1 MIITIIWKG
10 SLNSLK
16 VKSKNTKTLNKKMK
30 SIITE
35 DHVEQHALDI
45 LQNLNY
51 QIIYGPDIS
60 PDGKTPGRKSY
71 QDAVLTDS
79 LQNALQRINPD
90 IPKEAREEAVKK
102 ILRTSSPKQILDNQN
117 FHKFL
122 TDGVPIEYRKDGKI
136 KHDTAW
142 LIDFENPNKN
152 EFIAINQFTIIEE
165 NVNKRPDVIL
175 FVNGLPLVVIEL
187 KNIADEKATIAEAYT
202 QLQNYKKYIPS
213 LFKYNEILVISDG
226 HKAKAGT
233 LTSDKDRFMP
243 WKTIDGKEPK
253 NGTSELEV
261 LLKGMFEKSTF
272 LELIRYFIVFEKEK
286 EIKKK
291 LAAYHQYNA
300 VNSAVI
306 STIRASSK
314 SSMRIREG
322 PESYGLASV
331 TDQPKGDRK
340 AGIVWHTQGSGKS
353 LSMVF
358 YAGKLALSKELE
370 NPTMVVLTDRNDL
383 DNQLF
388 QTFSRCKNLLRQNP
402 EKAESRKQIKELLN
416 KSSGGV
422 IFTTIQK
429 FFPEKEKEE
438 YPTLSDRKN
447 IIVIVD
453 EAHRTQYGFGAKIS
467 VKEDKALLRY
477 GYAKYLRD
485 ALPNASFIGFTG
497 TPIEKADK
505 STPAIFGNYVD
516 VYDIKKAVDDGAT
529 VRLLYENR
537 LAKLDIK
544 PEERLKIDPQIEEIT
559 EDEEAKTKS
568 KSKWARLAAIV
579 GSPNRVKK
587 IAKDIVKH
595 FEERNSVLE
604 GKAMIVAMSRGIC
617 IDLYDEIIKIKPE
630 WHSSDDKKGEIKVV
644 MTGSS
649 SDPKEW
655 QEHIRNKQKRTDIG
669 DRFKDSKDPLKLIIV
684 RDMWLTGFDIPS
696 LHTMYLDKPMK
707 GHTLMQAI
715 ARANRKYKDK
725 DAGLIVDYIGIGVD
739 LKKALVDYTESG
751 GKGKPVVNQDEAV
764 RKMLEKYDV
773 VKDMFHGFNY
783 KKFFELKAK
792 ERISII
798 PQAIEHILKGE
809 NDLKKRFVRETTA
822 LLQAFSLSVPDE
834 RAMSIKGEV
843 GFFQA
848 IKSAIVKNTT
858 IRGQYKEEID
868 SVIKQILSKAIVSDR
883 IVDIFE
889 AAGVNKPDISNLS
902 DEFFMEVQ
910 NLEQKNLAFEALK
923 KLLNDEIRIVMKKN
937 VVQGKSFMEML
948 DKTIKRYTN
957 KNIEAAEAINELVV
971 TAKEIRKNPEREKE
985 LNLNGTE
992 IAFYDALADCKDAK
1006 EVLGN
1011 EKLRFLALEL
1021 VKSIQN
1027 SVRTDWTLRESVR
1040 AELRLKVK
1048 KLLKKYGYPPVGQEH
1063 ATELVL
1069 EQAELVA
1076 KDWADKK

>member
-1 MIITIIWKG
+1 M
-10 SLNSLK
+10 
-16 VKSKNTKTLNKKMK
+16 KK
-30 SIITE
+30 IITE
-35 DHVEQHALDI
+35 DHVEEATLQI
-45 LQNLNY
+45 LKDDLSY
-51 QIIYGPDIS
+51 DYIYGPDIS
-60 PDGKTPGRKSY
+60 PDGKTPQRKSY
-71 QDAVLTDS
+71 QEVVLIEKLKD
-79 LQNALQRINPD
+79 ALQRINPN

-102 ILRTSSPKQILDNQN
+102 LLRTSSPKQILDNQN
-117 FHKFL
+117 FHKL
-122 TDGVPIEYRKDGKI
+122 LVEGVPVEYRKDGKI
-136 KHDTAW
+136 KHDTLW

-152 EFIAINQFTIIEE
+152 EFLAINQFTIIEN

-175 FVNGLPLVVIEL
+175 FINGLPLAVIEL
-187 KNIADEKATIAEAYT
+187 KNIADEKATITDAYN
-202 QLQNYKKYIPS
+202 QLQTYKEQIPS
-213 LFKYNEILVISDG
+213 LFKFNEILVISDG

-233 LTSDKDRFMP
+233 LTSEKDRFMP
-243 WKTIDGKEPK
+243 WKTIRGKEPK
-253 NGTSELEV
+253 KETLELEI

-272 LELIRYFIVFEKEK
+272 LELIRHFIVFEKEK

-306 STIRASSK
+306 STIRASAESP
-314 SSMRIREG
+314 RNIRES
-322 PESYGLASV
+322 PESYGLSSV
-331 TDQPKGDRK
+331 SNQPKGDK
-340 AGIVWHTQGSGKS
+340 KVGIVWHTQGSGKS

-358 YAGKLALSKELE
+358 YAGKLVLSKELE
-370 NPTMVVLTDRNDL
+370 NPTIVVLTDRNDL

-388 QTFSRCKNLLRQNP
+388 GTFSRCKDLLRQNP

-422 IFTTIQK
+422 VFTTIQK

-438 YPTLSDRKN
+438 YPSLSKRKN
-447 IIVIVD
+447 IVVIAD

-497 TPIEKADK
+497 TPIEKSDK
-505 STPAIFGNYVD
+505 STPAVFGNYID

-529 VRLLYENR
+529 VHLLYESR

-544 PEERLKIDPQIEEIT
+544 PEERLKIDPQIESIT

-568 KSKWARLAAIV
+568 KSKWARLEAVV
-579 GSPNRVKK
+579 GSPDRIKR

-604 GKAMIVAMSRGIC
+604 GKAMIVAMSRRIC
-617 IDLYDEIIKIKPE
+617 IDLYNEIIKIKPE
-630 WHSSDDKKGEIKVV
+630 WHSSDDKKGEIKVI

-655 QEHIRNKQKRTDIG
+655 QEHIRNKQKRNEIG
-669 DRFKDSKDPLKLIIV
+669 ERFKNSKDHLRLVIV

-696 LHTMYLDKPMK
+696 LHTMYIDKPMK
-707 GHTLMQAI
+707 GHGLMQAI

-739 LKKALVDYTESG
+739 LRKAITEYTESG
-751 GKGKPVVNQDEAV
+751 GRGKPVVNQDEAV
-764 RKMLEKYDV
+764 KKMLEKYEV

-792 ERISII
+792 ERISLV
-798 PQAIEHILKGE
+798 PQAIDHILKGKE
-809 NDLKKRFVRETTA
+809 DLKKRFVRETTA
-822 LLQAFSLSVPDE
+822 LLKAFSLSVPH
-834 RAMSIKGEV
+834 RKAMDIKEEV

-858 IRGQYKEEID
+858 ISGQYKEELD
-868 SVIKQILSKAIVSDR
+868 SVIKQILSKSIVSDR

-889 AAGVNKPDISNLS
+889 AAGVNKPDISVLS
-902 DEFFMEVQ
+902 DKFLIEVKG
-910 NLEQKNLAFEALK
+910 LKQKNLAFEALK
-923 KLLNDEIRIVMKKN
+923 KLLNDEIKIIMKKN
-937 VVQGKSFMEML
+937 VVQGKSLMEML

-957 KNIEAAEAINELVV
+957 KNIEAAEAIEELVM
-971 TAKEIRKNPEREKE
+971 TAKKFREEREKGKE
-985 LNLNGTE
+985 FGLNETE
-992 IAFYDALADCKDAK
+992 IAFYDALADCKDAV

-1021 VKSIQN
+1021 VKSIRN
-1027 SVRTDWTLRESVR
+1027 SVKTDWTIRESVR
-1040 AELRLKVK
+1040 ADLRLKVK
-1048 KLLKKYGYPPVGQEH
+1048 KLLRKYGYPPVGQEH

-1069 EQAELVA
+1069 KQAELVA
-1076 KDWADKK
+1076 KDWAEKN

>member
-1 MIITIIWKG
+1 M
-10 SLNSLK
+10 
-16 VKSKNTKTLNKKMK
+16 
-30 SIITE
+30 
-35 DHVEQHALDI
+35 A
-45 LQNLNY
+45 
-51 QIIYGPDIS
+51 
-60 PDGKTPGRKSY
+60 
-71 QDAVLTDS
+71 
-79 LQNALQRINPD
+79 
-90 IPKEAREEAVKK
+90 
-102 ILRTSSPKQILDNQN
+102 NQN
-117 FHKFL
+117 FHKLL
-122 TDGVPIEYRKDGKI
+122 TEGVPVEYRKDGKI
-136 KHDTAW
+136 KHGNVQ
-142 LIDFENPNKN
+142 LVDFENPNKN
-152 EFIAINQFTIIEE
+152 EFVAINQFTIIEN

-175 FVNGLPLVVIEL
+175 FVNGLPLAVIEL
-187 KNIADEKATIAEAYT
+187 KNIADEKATIADAFN
-202 QLQNYKKYIPS
+202 QLQTYKEQIPS
-213 LFKYNEILVISDG
+213 LFRYNEILVISDG

-233 LTSDKDRFMP
+233 LTSNKEWFTS
-243 WKTIDGKEPK
+243 WKTINGKEQK
-253 NGTSELEV
+253 KETLELEI

-300 VNSAVI
+300 VNSAVE

-314 SSMRIREG
+314 SSMFPKED

-331 TDQPKGDRK
+331 KNQSRGDKK

-388 QTFSRCKNLLRQNP
+388 QTFSRCKDLLRQNP
-402 EKAESRKQIKELLN
+402 KQAESRKQIKELL
-416 KSSGGV
+416 KRSSGGV

-429 FFPEKEKEE
+429 FFPEKEKEK
-438 YPTLSDRKN
+438 YPELSGRKN
-447 IIVIVD
+447 IIVIAD
-453 EAHRTQYGFGAKIS
+453 EAHRTQYGFGAKVS
-467 VKEDKALLRY
+467 VKEEKALLRY

-505 STPAIFGNYVD
+505 STPAVFGNYVD

-544 PEERLKIDPQIEEIT
+544 PEERLKIDPQIEDIT

-568 KSKWARLAAIV
+568 KSKWARLAAVI
-579 GSPNRVKK
+579 GSPGRIKK
-587 IAKDIVKH
+587 IAKDIVRH

-604 GKAMIVAMSRGIC
+604 GKAMIVGMSRGIC
-617 IDLYDEIIKIKPE
+617 IDLYNEIIKIKPE
-630 WHSSDDKKGEIKVV
+630 WHNSDNKKGEIKVI

-669 DRFKDSKDPLKLIIV
+669 ERFKDSEDPLKLIIV

-696 LHTMYLDKPMK
+696 LHTMYIDKPMK

-739 LKKALVDYTESG
+739 LKKALIDYTESG
-751 GKGKPVVNQDEAV
+751 GKGKPIVKQDEAV
-764 RKMLEKYDV
+764 GKMLEKYEIV
-773 VKDMFHGFNY
+773 RDMFHGFNY

-798 PQAIEHILKGE
+798 PQAIEYILKGGDE
-809 NDLKKRFVRETTA
+809 LKKRFVRETTA
-822 LLQAFSLSVPDE
+822 LLRAFSLSVPDE
-834 RAMSIKGEV
+834 RAMSIKEEV

-848 IKSAIVKNTT
+848 IKSAIIKNTT

-868 SVIKQILSKAIVSDR
+868 SVIKHILSKAIVSDR

-902 DEFFMEVQ
+902 DEFFIEVQ
-910 NLEQKNLAFEALK
+910 DMKQKNLAFEALK
-923 KLLNDEIRIVMKKN
+923 KLLNDEIRIIMKKN
-937 VVQGKSFMEML
+937 VVQGKSFMAML

-957 KNIEAAEAINELVV
+957 KNIEAAEAINELVA

-985 LNLNGTE
+985 LNLNEAE

-1027 SVRTDWTLRESVR
+1027 SVKTDWAIRESVR
-1040 AELRLKVK
+1040 ADLRLKIK
-1048 KLLKKYGYPPVGQEH
+1048 KLLKRYGYPPVGRES

-1069 EQAELVA
+1069 KQAELVM
-1076 KDWADKK
+1076 KDLAEKI